1 MLGMITKTSL
11 SEDHGHQMSLQIK
24 EQKRSIKEI
33 DSQIDLLID
42 QLEKQ
47 NPHAES
53 TQRNEYPSKNNVH

>member
-1 MLGMITKTSL
+1 
-11 SEDHGHQMSLQIK
+11 MSLQIK

-33 DSQIDLLID
+33 DSQIDILID